1 MRNLSKKTLYTLIG
15 IVGLLLLWEIIAVI
29 VNSSVIIP
37 SPIET
42 IREFFSL
49 LSSPALLP
57 ALLSTGLRAILG
69 FCLALL
75 FGTAF
80 AILAYAYSHIRTM
93 LTPFV
98 TVLRATPTMSVIL
111 LAVIWF
117 EPSVSPVFIGFL
129 IIFPLL
135 YESIYNALLSVDKK
149 LIQMSKVYGVSTKNR
164 LKSLYLPS
172 IRKSVLSGARSAISL
187 NVKVVIAGEVLAY
200 TAKSIGMQMYIT
212 KIDIATASLFGW
224 TIWALILSFI
234 FESLVLLVDYLTD
247 PVRIRNRKRAK

>member
-1 MRNLSKKTLYTLIG
+1 MRNLSKKTLYTVIG
-15 IVGLLLLWEIIAVI
+15 IIGLVALWQIVALI

-37 SPIET
+37 TPVET
-42 IREFFSL
+42 VKEFINL
-49 LSSPALLP
+49 LSSPTLFTAL
-57 ALLSTGLRAILG
+57 ASTGLRAIIG

-75 FGTAF
+75 LSTIF
-80 AILAYAYSHIRTM
+80 AISAYAYSPIRSM
-93 LTPFV
+93 LTPLI
-98 TVLRATPTMSVIL
+98 TVLRATPTMSIIL

-117 EPSVSPVFIGFL
+117 APSVSPVFIGFL
-129 IIFPLL
+129 IIFPIL
-135 YESIYNALLSVDKK
+135 YESIYNALFGVDKK
-149 LIQMSKVYGVSTKNR
+149 LIQMSKVYDVSKKDR
-164 LKSLYLPS
+164 LLSLYLPS

-234 FESLVLLVDYLTD
+234 FEGLVILVDYLTD